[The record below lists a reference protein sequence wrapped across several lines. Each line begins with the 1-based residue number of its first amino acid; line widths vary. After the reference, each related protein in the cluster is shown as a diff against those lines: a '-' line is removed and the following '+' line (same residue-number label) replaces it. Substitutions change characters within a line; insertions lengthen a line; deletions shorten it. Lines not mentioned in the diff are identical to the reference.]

1 MIDQSIVITRLKDQ
15 LTYTIRPA
23 REKQIVLS
31 ELSELPIIYVGYA
44 TIDSKD
50 PTTPTAT
57 GYFEFHGEDL
67 IQSFDIHIC
76 TTVTNF
82 RTVWINTF
90 KALVGYNPN
99 TLAKN
104 TSGLTYAQG
113 GLMGLED
120 AKMWWMD
127 RWRIN
132 FPTTNVEI

>member
-1 MIDQSIVITRLKDQ
+1 MIDQSTLITRLDAQ
-15 LTYTIRPA
+15 LSYTIRPA

-31 ELSELPIIYVGYA
+31 ELTELPIIYVGYA
-44 TIDSKD
+44 TIDSMD
-50 PTTPTAT
+50 ANTPTAT
-57 GYFEFHGEDL
+57 GYFLHHGEDL

-76 TTVTNF
+76 TTVANF
-82 RTVWINTF
+82 RTVWINTYR
-90 KALVGYNPN
+90 ALIGYNPN

-104 TSGLTYAQG
+104 TSGLSYSQG

-120 AKMWWMD
+120 SKMWWMD